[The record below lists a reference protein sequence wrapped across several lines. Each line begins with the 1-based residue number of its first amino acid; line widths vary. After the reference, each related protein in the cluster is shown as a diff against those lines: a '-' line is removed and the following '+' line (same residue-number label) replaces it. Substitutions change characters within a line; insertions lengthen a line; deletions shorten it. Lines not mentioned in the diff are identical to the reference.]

1 MAVWLQS
8 LVMTFIPL
16 FIVMDVFGSL
26 PYVIEVTKG
35 LPLKQQH
42 RIIHTATY
50 TAALIG
56 LVFLFFGRLILSAMN
71 ISVGYFAIACGIVLF
86 VLSIRFLLTGQ
97 SVEMVRDEF
106 LAISPLGTPLLAG
119 PAIITTLLLLSLQYA
134 VYIVLI
140 SFALNLILA
149 WIILHAKDKIMGFM
163 GSGGL
168 KAIGNVFNLLLAAI
182 AVSMVLRG
190 FTLLGIIQG

>member
-1 MAVWLQS
+1 MSDWLKS
-8 LVMTFIPL
+8 LVSTFIPL
-16 FIVMDVFGSL
+16 FIVMDAFGNL
-26 PYVIEVTKG
+26 PYVIEVTEG
-35 LPLKQQH
+35 LPSNQQH
-42 RIIHTATY
+42 RIIHTATL

-56 LVFLFFGRLILSAMN
+56 LVFLFFGRLILTAMS
-71 ISVGYFAIACGIVLF
+71 ISVGYFAIACGIVLMVF
-86 VLSIRFLLTGQ
+86 SIRFLLTGQ
-97 SVEMVRDEF
+97 SVEMVHDKL

-134 VYIVLI
+134 IYIVLI

-149 WIILHAKDKIMGFM
+149 WVILHAKDKIMGFM

-182 AVSMVLRG
+182 AASMVLRG
-190 FTLLGIIQG
+190 LTLLGVIK